1 MIVTGYE
8 LGLGIG
14 HPGQTNQFNP
24 HYLGP
29 AAAFLST
36 RAQ

>member
-1 MIVTGYE
+1 MIVTG
-8 LGLGIG
+8 LGVG

-29 AAAFLST
+29 AAAFSSK
-36 RAQ
+36 

>member
-14 HPGQTNQFNP
+14 HPGKTNQFNP
-24 HYLGP
+24 DYLSP
-29 AAAFLST
+29 AFSSK
-36 RAQ
+36 